1 MNLWRFGPFRRDE
14 ASHERLIRF
23 FQSETAELRES
34 PGPIQL
40 RAMLYVLATFFA
52 SLIAIAALMQ
62 MDRVITSTLGVIVT
76 TEPTI
81 VLQALDPSI
90 VKTIDVQEGDRV
102 NSGQL
107 LATLDPTFAA
117 ADVRALRL
125 QLASLDAQIARCEAE
140 IARRPFRPLVS
151 DLPEAGIYRALQ
163 QSYYD
168 QRHAQFNSQLVAYD
182 QQIAQTQATIARL
195 QDDEARYADRAKV
208 ADTIEAMR
216 AELAA
221 AQFGSRLNLLEA
233 KDQRLEILR
242 NVEFDRNSLVESQ
255 HQLAATSSNRDAFV
269 QQWLS
274 QVSQELLTARN
285 ARDNAREQLAKAL
298 KHNDLVRL
306 EAPEEAVVLKLAR
319 VSVGSVLKEGDP
331 LIELAPL
338 ESPVEAEVHIAARDV
353 GFIRAGDAAI
363 LKLDAFQFV
372 EHGTAEGIVR
382 AISDGSFTVDD
393 NGNTVDPYYKARI
406 RITSA
411 RLKNVPPGFR
421 LIPGMTLTADIQVGT
436 RSVAMYLVR
445 GVVRGVG
452 EAMREP

>member
-1 MNLWRFGPFRRDE
+1 M
-14 ASHERLIRF
+14 
-23 FQSETAELRES
+23 
-34 PGPIQL
+34 
-40 RAMLYVLATFFA
+40 
-52 SLIAIAALMQ
+52 
-62 MDRVITSTLGVIVT
+62 
-76 TEPTI
+76 
-81 VLQALDPSI
+81 
-90 VKTIDVQEGDRV
+90 
-102 NSGQL
+102 
-107 LATLDPTFAA
+107 
-117 ADVRALRL
+117 
-125 QLASLDAQIARCEAE
+125 
-140 IARRPFRPLVS
+140 
-151 DLPEAGIYRALQ
+151 
-163 QSYYD
+163 
-168 QRHAQFNSQLVAYD
+168 
-182 QQIAQTQATIARL
+182 
-195 QDDEARYADRAKV
+195 
-208 ADTIEAMR
+208 
-216 AELAA
+216 
-221 AQFGSRLNLLEA
+221 
-233 KDQRLEILR
+233 
-242 NVEFDRNSLVESQ
+242 
-255 HQLAATSSNRDAFV
+255 
-269 QQWLS
+269 
-274 QVSQELLTARN
+274 LTARN